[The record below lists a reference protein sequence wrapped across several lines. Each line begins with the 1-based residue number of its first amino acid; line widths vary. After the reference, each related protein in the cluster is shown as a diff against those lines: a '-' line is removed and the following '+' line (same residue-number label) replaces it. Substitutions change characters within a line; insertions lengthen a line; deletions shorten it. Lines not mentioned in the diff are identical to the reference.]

1 MELFNGNYIQ
11 GDQQIGE
18 NRNLKSKDKIQ
29 CIKIKK
35 EFLIDYLRSTSCKT
49 SSRLEMLV
57 EVSNTEVIIT
67 MLYKLDEILFIFI
80 SMYNLFYDKNK
91 TTKILLEDSYLQSCK
106 INKLNT
112 SKF

>member
-1 MELFNGNYIQ
+1 
-11 GDQQIGE
+11 
-18 NRNLKSKDKIQ
+18 
-29 CIKIKK
+29 
-35 EFLIDYLRSTSCKT
+35 
-49 SSRLEMLV
+49 MLV